1 MIWRWD
7 QGRSS
12 YFQFDSIKRIAA
24 VLIKY
29 NGADMKIVDE
39 QLRKDLMKATG
50 LPFAPPTY
58 TIKRNYK
65 RVFECM
71 MLASYINNRL
81 IISEIGR
88 AVADSNSDLSH
99 VDNYLYEIERR
110 FRYPFPAFNNYNDVK
125 KKCFPFLAILKFLL
139 SRAIMLN
146 NPRASISL
154 QDVGAFLIA
163 NEITGLEDLNFYIS
177 LQSNKKF
184 NFESYGSNDQKRQV
198 REMMHFIGQ
207 HSFIESSEN
216 HLTLLSLKI
225 DDCKK
230 AFNSL
235 NPISNDDMST
245 SPIDDF
251 MKITSYKR
259 IKGEFEGIEDVEE
272 FSVEEGKKVFKSHF
286 QYERNSKL
294 RKEYIKRNP
303 NPVCDVCGKDMHII
317 YPWTENMLEIHHIHP
332 LSSYTDTSGNHESD
346 IKDVVGICPSCHRAI
361 HLYYKKYLIEENLKD
376 FESKEKAEEKYK
388 EAKNIVRNN
397 V

>member
-125 KKCFPFLAILKFLL
+125 KKCFPFLAILKHPFL
-139 SRAIMLN
+139 
-146 NPRASISL
+146 
-154 QDVGAFLIA
+154 
-163 NEITGLEDLNFYIS
+163 
-177 LQSNKKF
+177 
-184 NFESYGSNDQKRQV
+184 
-198 REMMHFIGQ
+198 
-207 HSFIESSEN
+207 
-216 HLTLLSLKI
+216 
-225 DDCKK
+225 
-230 AFNSL
+230 
-235 NPISNDDMST
+235 
-245 SPIDDF
+245 
-251 MKITSYKR
+251 
-259 IKGEFEGIEDVEE
+259 
-272 FSVEEGKKVFKSHF
+272 FK
-286 QYERNSKL
+286 
-294 RKEYIKRNP
+294 
-303 NPVCDVCGKDMHII
+303 
-317 YPWTENMLEIHHIHP
+317 MLE
-332 LSSYTDTSGNHESD
+332 
-346 IKDVVGICPSCHRAI
+346 R
-361 HLYYKKYLIEENLKD
+361 
-376 FESKEKAEEKYK
+376 F
-388 EAKNIVRNN
+388 
-397 V
+397 